1 MRTAGQVDTDGWAAR
16 EKRKAASTCALGP
29 PGAQPRVAPASPRA
43 CTRPARAAGEPRASL
58 GRPVSEKQGHPGRWE
73 AGARGDG
80 QGGVSAVGAGQVH
93 RSLRRVSR
101 GRPESRAVCS
111 GAKGRALV

>member
-1 MRTAGQVDTDGWAAR
+1 MAG
-16 EKRKAASTCALGP
+16 
-29 PGAQPRVAPASPRA
+29 PRA
-43 CTRPARAAGEPRASL
+43 RSGKLPRPAPWDLREHSPAWPPRPHVPAPDPPAPQVSP
-58 GRPVSEKQGHPGRWE
+58 GRPSVVRFQKNKVTLEDGRR
-73 AGARGDG
+73 GRGDG